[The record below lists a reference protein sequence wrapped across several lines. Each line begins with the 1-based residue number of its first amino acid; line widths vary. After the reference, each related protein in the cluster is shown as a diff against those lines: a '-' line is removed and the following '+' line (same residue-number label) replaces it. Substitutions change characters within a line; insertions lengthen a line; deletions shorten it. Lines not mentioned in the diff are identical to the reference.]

1 MMEEVGLSPFQ
12 NQHSPAVGVSPLD
25 PNVDYYGCGSGLVP
39 YTQSDSSGE
48 DSEGQCD
55 ISFQL
60 DDGDNGVFEEEEED
74 EEQHDT
80 QEEEAE
86 VDVTTH
92 DEGDERPAAW
102 VGRRAKAGDDE
113 WVTYAT
119 YTGPEDGKFD
129 EDRSAFKAAQRD
141 AADTGPGSLAS
152 LMGMALKQDGLLVG
166 GSPGISQDN
175 KKLGR
180 IRFWK
185 CQMFNG
191 IGSRGSKCLTQ
202 IRVVEHLHENKAQL
216 QTKGVCNEHL
226 NAPNLAKGWSAMQM
240 KHIQASAMMGERAKE
255 CNIRFETAGLPRMWL
270 PCENRKLNATLR
282 RLEVKCVVHCMA
294 MCVM

>member
-1 MMEEVGLSPFQ
+1 MILPHITMRAHAPFWQ
-12 NQHSPAVGVSPLD
+12 GFIAT
-25 PNVDYYGCGSGLVP
+25 LVP
-39 YTQSDSSGE
+39 YTQSDDSSEE
-48 DSEGQCD
+48 DSPCNDSSEEDSPCD

-60 DDGDNGVFEEEEED
+60 DEGENGVFEDEYD

-80 QEEEAE
+80 DEEEDAE
-86 VDVTTH
+86 VDVTTY
-92 DEGDERPAAW
+92 DKEDERPAAW
-102 VGRRAKAGDDE
+102 VGRRPKAGGDE
-113 WVTYAT
+113 WYTYAT

-129 EDRSAFKAAQRD
+129 EGRSAFKTAQRD

-166 GSPGISQDN
+166 GLPGIAQDN

-191 IGSRGSKCLTQ
+191 LGSRGSKCLTQ
-202 IRVVEHLHENKAQL
+202 IRVVEHLQENKAQL

-240 KHIQASAMMGERAKE
+240 KHIRASAMMGERAKE

-270 PCENRKLNATLR
+270 PSENRKLNAHRARCSAVENWLFS
-282 RLEVKCVVHCMA
+282 V
-294 MCVM
+294 